1 LAVTN
6 SCLATLMSIK
16 DPIFGGLPVTPRSSL
31 DVPSLRWRRNENFFS
46 TYFIEGLFS
55 KKVYFK
61 KRSPNNRAS
70 GRHRR
75 VGQCL
80 PVRHLGRRIRRPLRM
95 GLASSGRSP
104 CHFGWPFGKRGAQRG
119 VPCDP
124 ISLVLREWPNRAAP
138 FEERM
143 PEAKKVRGTPE
154 KPVVMSGTRARQGV
168 ISHRMV
174 RVLVFSTVAAFVV
187 LALLYLYY
195 FGWPFS
201 GSASGG

>member
-1 LAVTN
+1 
-6 SCLATLMSIK
+6 
-16 DPIFGGLPVTPRSSL
+16 
-31 DVPSLRWRRNENFFS
+31 
-46 TYFIEGLFS
+46 
-55 KKVYFK
+55 
-61 KRSPNNRAS
+61 
-70 GRHRR
+70 
-75 VGQCL
+75 
-80 PVRHLGRRIRRPLRM
+80 M